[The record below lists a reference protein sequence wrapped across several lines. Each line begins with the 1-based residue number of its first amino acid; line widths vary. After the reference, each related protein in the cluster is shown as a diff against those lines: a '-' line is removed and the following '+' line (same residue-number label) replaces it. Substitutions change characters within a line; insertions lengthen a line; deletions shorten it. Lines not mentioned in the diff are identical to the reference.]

1 MYMYYNAIRKPYLHI
16 MGNLWIHTSCCV
28 HCDTIVFNLFW
39 TFNIIIMIHVHTYT
53 YNVRLHAHVTT
64 GNRTYV
70 GYVYTEITINNAIVR
85 VFVKIMQ
92 DVVDCKKTSFPRGRG
107 GAHLRLCSQSPT
119 TPDYSSDACDDG
131 EFVMLHMY
139 SIHTVS
145 SAPGKCTQAWAL
157 RSARA
162 GAYTCIPGICTWKL
176 SANIGLS
183 PATNPKPKG
192 TTIPLP
198 AQANPPISFIPCTC
212 LWIGYI
218 HMEAAP
224 LVPWNMVLG

>member
-1 MYMYYNAIRKPYLHI
+1 MSTWEDWRDGIWVSASSLSLSLSLSLHVYTCSSVATCYSSCFYHSHIYFSLLTNMYMYYNAIRKPYLYI

-39 TFNIIIMIHVHTYT
+39 TFNITIMIHVHTYT

-131 EFVMLHMY
+131 EFVMLHVY

-145 SAPGKCTQAWAL
+145 SVPGCTQAWAL
-157 RSARA
+157 R
-162 GAYTCIPGICTWKL
+162 PGQVLIHVHVYL
-176 SANIGLS
+176 
-183 PATNPKPKG
+183 
-192 TTIPLP
+192 
-198 AQANPPISFIPCTC
+198 
-212 LWIGYI
+212 GYAHENSVQI
-218 HMEAAP
+218 
-224 LVPWNMVLG
+224 